1 MKTDYIRVNDIEMF
15 DDANRLMEYAFTD
28 YNNVSPSSS
37 IDNLVPDALE
47 RKMSEEESLSDKFL
61 EDRKRKEEGMFKGK
75 SLTGIRN
82 IYPKLRGLDQ
92 FFTSRNRFYV

>member
-1 MKTDYIRVNDIEMF
+1 MF

-92 FFTSRNRFYV
+92 FFTSRNGFYV